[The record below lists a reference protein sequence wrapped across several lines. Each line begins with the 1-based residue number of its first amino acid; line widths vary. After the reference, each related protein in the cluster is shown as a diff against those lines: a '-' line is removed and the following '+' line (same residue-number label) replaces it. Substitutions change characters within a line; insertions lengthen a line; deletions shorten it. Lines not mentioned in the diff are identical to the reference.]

1 MVKNSD
7 SINKFI
13 SSTKSSTYRNIT
25 EMDTMLLTKESY
37 ENMKEEYFSKMIE
50 KQKLA
55 QEIGEYLRDT
65 KEELDSRGCGTL
77 SSDMYRIECQLKSLE
92 AKLKNSIICDNNIV
106 TDGIDVGDTVTVY
119 FADFEE
125 YNTFKFVDYISSSSD
140 VEEVSIDSPIGK
152 AIYRKKINDEVSYKT
167 ETGMNV
173 NITISDVVKNKKED
187 NDIVRKR

>member
-13 SSTKSSTYRNIT
+13 SSTKSITYRNIT

-37 ENMKEEYFSKMIE
+37 ENVKEEYFSKLKE
-50 KQKLA
+50 KQKVA

-92 AKLKNSIICDNNIV
+92 AKLKNSIICDNSVV
-106 TDGIDVGDTVTVY
+106 TDGIDIGDTVTVY

-125 YNTFKFVDYISSSSD
+125 YDTFKFVDYISSSSD
-140 VEEVSIDSPIGK
+140 IEEVSIDSPIGK
-152 AIYRKKINDEVSYKT
+152 AIYRKKINDEVFYKT

-187 NDIVRKR
+187 NNNVRKR